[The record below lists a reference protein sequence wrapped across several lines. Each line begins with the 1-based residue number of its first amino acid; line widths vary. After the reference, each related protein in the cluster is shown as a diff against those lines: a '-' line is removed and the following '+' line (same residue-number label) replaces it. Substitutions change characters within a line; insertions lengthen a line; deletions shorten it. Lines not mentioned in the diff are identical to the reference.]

1 MLIADNELIKLFI
14 ANVLVKNI
22 SNYAW
27 RNESKA
33 FGLYLEDTENN
44 FDNFVYD
51 GSLIWSC
58 QINQFGRWKKVAELS
73 GITDIA
79 VKVIKIISLELK
91 EKECI
96 PKNGYQ
102 TMDTSYNDE
111 EVLKLLSVLSY
122 CLF

>member
-33 FGLYLEDTENN
+33 FALYLVDTENN
-44 FDNFVYD
+44 FDDFVYD

-58 QINQFGRWKKVAELS
+58 QINRFGR
-73 GITDIA
+73 
-79 VKVIKIISLELK
+79 
-91 EKECI
+91 
-96 PKNGYQ
+96 
-102 TMDTSYNDE
+102 
-111 EVLKLLSVLSY
+111 
-122 CLF
+122 

>member
-22 SNYAW
+22 SNYDW

-44 FDNFVYD
+44 FDDFVYD

-58 QINQFGRWKKVAELS
+58 QINQFGRWIKVA
-73 GITDIA
+73 
-79 VKVIKIISLELK
+79 
-91 EKECI
+91 
-96 PKNGYQ
+96 N
-102 TMDTSYNDE
+102 
-111 EVLKLLSVLSY
+111 
-122 CLF
+122 